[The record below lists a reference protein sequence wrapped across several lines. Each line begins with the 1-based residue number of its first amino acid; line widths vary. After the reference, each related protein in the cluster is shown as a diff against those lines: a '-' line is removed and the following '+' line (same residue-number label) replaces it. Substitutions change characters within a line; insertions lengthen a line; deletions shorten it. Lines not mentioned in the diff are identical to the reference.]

1 MREAKALVSQ
11 RSCAGSPEPSLLILA
26 CAVPNIVNN
35 RTEQN
40 NNAIKSISG
49 RYAQETLVRIS
60 RKYLMH

>member
-11 RSCAGSPEPSLLILA
+11 RSCAGSPEPSLLKLA
-26 CAVPNIVNN
+26 CVVSNIVNN
-35 RTEQN
+35 STEQK

-49 RYAQETLVRIS
+49 RYAQETLGRIS